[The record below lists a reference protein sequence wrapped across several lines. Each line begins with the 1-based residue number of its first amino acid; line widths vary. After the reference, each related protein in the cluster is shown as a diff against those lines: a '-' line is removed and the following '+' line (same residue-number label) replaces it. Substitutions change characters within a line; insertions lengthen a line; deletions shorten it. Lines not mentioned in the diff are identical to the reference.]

1 MAAKPEGND
10 LLAQNLLNVL
20 EMLRERSWSR
30 DQQRKITGHSLE
42 SLHEAALNV
51 TGSRDPLSR
60 YQLLLCR
67 KLVLNLMEL
76 LFLSI
81 NEEEEEEEERI
92 VSIQSLLNITQS
104 INDSG
109 SVGVARHNHQRP
121 RLTVAD
127 IFDTF
132 VVARGCVICDGILA
146 TKLLPPHLIKSFYN
160 FNEILT
166 KAIVGIIT
174 VTTSLLSDTRGEFF
188 GGKTWQECI
197 RLVDGNGLCLRVNMK
212 IWQCVGDRLL
222 SFLSCETLENELR
235 DSVKTLLHQFIL
247 SCDTSKD

>member
-10 LLAQNLLNVL
+10 LLAQNLLNVQ

-30 DQQRKITGHSLE
+30 DQQRKIISHSLE
-42 SLHEAALNV
+42 SLHEAELNV

-81 NEEEEEEEERI
+81 NEEEEEECI

-127 IFDTF
+127 IFDIF
-132 VVARGCVICDGILA
+132 VLARGHVICDGILA

-197 RLVDGNGLCLRVNMK
+197 RLVDDSELCLRVNMK